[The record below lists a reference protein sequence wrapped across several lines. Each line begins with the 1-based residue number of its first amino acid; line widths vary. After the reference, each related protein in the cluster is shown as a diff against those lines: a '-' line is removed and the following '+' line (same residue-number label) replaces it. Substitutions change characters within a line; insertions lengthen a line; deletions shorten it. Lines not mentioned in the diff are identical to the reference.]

1 MLYTIAPRPSPNR
14 SPRIPGDPIDLI
26 CLHATVGS
34 FSSALSWLRNPSSG
48 VSTHYLISKQ
58 GDIANLVDETEQAW
72 HAGVS
77 FWRGRTDINRYSI
90 GIELEN
96 ANDGKD
102 PYPEAQRDA
111 LAWLVN
117 IICFRRCIPKDRQ
130 HIVTHYEIAPRRK
143 SDPAGFSMP
152 DLMRRIGSNEA
163 VLQPDVY
170 YVVPSRVNV
179 RQGPGTMF
187 DVAAQL
193 QRGDAV
199 NVDTIIGGEPLFGTA
214 WWAHLADGRGFVKV
228 ELLRHGN

>member
-1 MLYTIAPRPSPNR
+1 MA
-14 SPRIPGDPIDLI
+14 
-26 CLHATVGS
+26 
-34 FSSALSWLRNPSSG
+34 W
-48 VSTHYLISKQ
+48 
-58 GDIANLVDETEQAW
+58 AN
-72 HAGVS
+72 GVS
-77 FWRGRTDINRYSI
+77 FWRGITDCNSASI
-90 GIELEN
+90 SIELEN
-96 ANDGKD
+96 ANSGKD